1 MTLKGLIGTVVIK
14 QNYKLRKYILLCG
27 RVFTQ
32 RMPGVISLIIV
43 LKSVASEQNC
53 EEHILTSD

>member
-1 MTLKGLIGTVVIK
+1 MTLKGLIETIVIK
-14 QNYKLRKYILLCG
+14 LNYELRKCILLCG

-32 RMPGVISLIIV
+32 HMPGVISLLIL

-53 EEHILTSD
+53 EEHVLTND